1 MSLCLCEALVSP
13 KTTHTHSASHR
24 HSQTLY
30 NVLFHNVC
38 VKHSLYPLVQH
49 THNSFCIPH
58 RGLADDSSF
67 SQCSGCMNR
76 QVQLST
82 QHEDTEREIKRS
94 WIKQICSCVWPEGCA
109 TGYMQS
115 YMPICISDFY
125 IYMWNYWKTFSP
137 KSLWGHSN
145 QFPSSFQILKNF
157 IQICRFSPS
166 PFSSVDVQSLV
177 IISVCWIQ
185 TVVIPFQYKIYC
197 CILKL

>member
-76 QVQLST
+76 QAQLST
-82 QHEDTEREIKRS
+82 QHEDTER
-94 WIKQICSCVWPEGCA
+94 
-109 TGYMQS
+109 
-115 YMPICISDFY
+115 
-125 IYMWNYWKTFSP
+125 
-137 KSLWGHSN
+137 N
-145 QFPSSFQILKNF
+145 QKILN
-157 IQICRFSPS
+157 
-166 PFSSVDVQSLV
+166 
-177 IISVCWIQ
+177 Q
-185 TVVIPFQYKIYC
+185 TNLLLCLTRGWRHRVHVVIHADLHLRFLYLHVKLMKN
-197 CILKL
+197 ILTKKFMRSFKPIS